1 MATTTA
7 PTNELIAEYDA
18 RIAGRW
24 VNCQLGS
31 TRAASRQR
39 TIDAIVA
46 EISRRADDGDAEAL
60 AWYER

>member
-1 MATTTA
+1 MSNTETA
-7 PTNELIAEYDA
+7 SADLITEYDA

-39 TIDAIVA
+39 SIDAIVN
-46 EISRRADDGDAEAL
+46 ELSRRADEGDAVAL
-60 AWYER
+60 AWYE